1 MTSGQEQVKI
11 IRVGRR
17 KRAHH
22 GSHGGSWKIA
32 YADFVTAMMAFFMV
46 LWIVG
51 MDAQMKQAIES
62 YFTDP
67 LGSRQAYS
75 NGASPISSGSSPAAV
90 PRPAVRLAAR
100 ASQRQLFDGIS
111 ARIAQKMQAVAADA
125 GLGVDVEVYVDASGL
140 RIDLVESADGQ
151 SCFPFGSAVM
161 KPAAVRALTL
171 VADELRAAPNPLIL
185 EGHTDAASF
194 GSGGYTNWEL
204 SADRAN
210 AARRVLESAG
220 IPASR
225 IEEVRGMA
233 DRQLRDPGRPL
244 DPSNRRIAILLPYLG
259 GEPAVPHTP
268 SGGGRVTS

>member
-1 MTSGQEQVKI
+1 MSSEEGQVKI

-17 KRAHH
+17 KKGHH

-51 MDAQMKQAIES
+51 MDAQMKKAIEA

-67 LGSRQAYS
+67 IGSRRAYS
-75 NGASPISSGSSPAAV
+75 NGASPIAAGSSPATV

-100 ASQRQLFDGIS
+100 SSQRQLFDGMN
-111 ARIAQKMQAVAADA
+111 ARIVKKMKEATEGS
-125 GLGVDVEVYVDASGL
+125 GLGVDVEVYVDAAGL
-140 RIDLVESADGQ
+140 RIDLVESADGE

-161 KPAAVRALTL
+161 KPAAVRALTII
-171 VADELRAAPNPLIL
+171 AGELRAAPNPLII
-185 EGHTDAASF
+185 EGHTDAAPF
-194 GSGGYTNWEL
+194 GSNGYTNWEL

-233 DRQLRDPGRPL
+233 DRHLRKPDKPL
-244 DPSNRRIAILLPYLG
+244 DPSNRRIAILVPYLDSG
-259 GEPAVPHTP
+259 PLVPDVSS
-268 SGGGRVTS
+268 SGTATS